1 MTGERSLLWKLLKS
15 FCRIVTSC
23 LFDLKVYGRQ
33 HVPRHGGALLVANH
47 QSYLD
52 PIVVAVQLDR
62 PVSFLAKSELF
73 ENLYFGG
80 LIRSLHAFPVR
91 QGEGDVGAVR
101 ETIRRLREGHV
112 LNIYP
117 EGSRS
122 DDGEITA
129 LQAGISLIV
138 RRAGVPIVPV
148 VIDGAFKAWP
158 RHRRLFRAA
167 PVRVMYGPALHLNGM
182 KSREI
187 VDRIEATLRTM
198 LHELRRRN
206 EDAR

>member
-1 MTGERSLLWKLLKS
+1 MTFERSLLWKVLQS
-15 FCRIVTSC
+15 GCRILTSR
-23 LFDLKVYGRQ
+23 LFDLKVYGLE
-33 HVPRHGGALLVANH
+33 HVPRRGGALLVANH

-52 PIVVAVQLDR
+52 PIVVAVRLNR

-73 ENLYFGG
+73 ENRYFGW

-101 ETIRRLREGHV
+101 ETIRRVQEGHI

-117 EGSRS
+117 EGSRC
-122 DDGEITA
+122 DDGEIA
-129 LQAGISLIV
+129 PLQHGISLIV

-148 VIDGAFKAWP
+148 VIDGAFEAWP

-167 PVRVMYGPALHLNGM
+167 PVRVMYGPPLHMNGL
-182 KSREI
+182 KGREM
-187 VDRIEATLRTM
+187 VERIDVTLRTM
-198 LHELRRRN
+198 LAELRRRKR
-206 EDAR
+206 DAP